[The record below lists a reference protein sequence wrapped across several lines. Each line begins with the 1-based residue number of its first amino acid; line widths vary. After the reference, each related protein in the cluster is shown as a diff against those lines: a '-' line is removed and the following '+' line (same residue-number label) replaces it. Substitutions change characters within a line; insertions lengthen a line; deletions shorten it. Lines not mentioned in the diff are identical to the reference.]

1 MKFSCERCGKKYA
14 TAENPAPGRVY
25 KLRCKACGHLIVVK
39 ASSSAQV
46 ESHASTSAG
55 GTPADPPSISFEIDP
70 PEAAPPLLG
79 AGTAKPLASSA
90 AIVDTSASR
99 PWRIASSTVS
109 PSEMRSEKSR

>member
-55 GTPADPPSISFEIDP
+55 GTPADPPSISFEIAP
-70 PEAAPPLLG
+70 PEAAPPLPPPAK
-79 AGTAKPLASSA
+79 AGGIRPAYGDATTEVSVASARAKRRA
-90 AIVDTSASR
+90 R
-99 PWRIASSTVS
+99 
-109 PSEMRSEKSR
+109 